1 MTVAL
6 VTLAV
11 LTAASVLAVVVLAT
25 TTIRR
30 IDAMVTGAN
39 RLTLDVLTV
48 DRLER
53 ERMLR
58 VIVAKNSGEL
68 ANLERVENAA
78 RKIEA
83 EAARPAFRDE
93 AEYQAWLA
101 ADLEAMEGPDAARR
115 VFEAAPLTPE
125 GL

>member
-1 MTVAL
+1 MIGAL
-6 VTLAV
+6 AALAGGA
-11 LTAASVLAVVVLAT
+11 LIAVVVLAAT
-25 TTIRR
+25 TLHRMGR
-30 IDAMVTGAN
+30 LVDNAN
-39 RLTLDVLTV
+39 ALTV
-48 DRLER
+48 RVLNESRLER

-83 EAARPAFRDE
+83 EAAARPAFRDE

>member
-1 MTVAL
+1 MTAALAALTGGAL
-6 VTLAV
+6 V
-11 LTAASVLAVVVLAT
+11 AVVVLAAT
-25 TTIRR
+25 TLHRMGR
-30 IDAMVTGAN
+30 LVDNAN
-39 RLTLDVLTV
+39 ALTLRVLNES
-48 DRLER
+48 RLER

-83 EAARPAFRDE
+83 EAARPAFGSE

-101 ADLEAMEGPDAARR
+101 ADLEAMEGPEAARR